1 MITWMHTLMK
11 MNSINFILQAKLFLF
26 CPNMESALSMERTRN
41 ITKREDTVSDVD
53 RRSDLV
59 GLSPNVRLLLL

>member
-11 MNSINFILQAKLFLF
+11 MNSNNFILEAKLFFF
-26 CPNMESALSMERTRN
+26 CLKMESALSMERTRN
-41 ITKREDTVSDVD
+41 NTKQEDTVSDVD

-59 GLSPNVRLLLL
+59 GLSPNVILLL